1 MARFKNVDGVRQPFT
16 PEEETKADEFETVVR
31 GGRKA
36 RFWEA
41 IKAERARRRI
51 EGGIFLASANKWFH
65 SDDDARIQY
74 LTLDATGAS
83 LPAGSVWKT
92 MDGPQVT
99 LTRPVL
105 NELILAMA
113 TLDQALY
120 ATAKA
125 ARDTMN
131 ADPDAWDI
139 RSIVWPP
146 TFPG

>member
-1 MARFKNVDGVRQPFT
+1 MTSKIVDGVVVALSPA
-16 PEEETKADEFETVVR
+16 EEAALAVDTVKR
-31 GGRKA
+31 PAKRKA
-36 RFWEA
+36 RFWDA
-41 IKAERARRRI
+41 IKAERSRRRV
-51 EGGIFLASANKWFH
+51 EGGIFLASASKWFH
-65 SDDDARIQY
+65 SDDAARIQY

-83 LPAGSVWKT
+83 LPAGAVWKT

-125 ARDTMN
+125 ARATME
-131 ADPDAWDI
+131 ADPAVWDI
-139 RSIVWPP
+139 NSIVWPA

>member
-16 PEEETKADEFETVVR
+16 PEEEAKADAVETVVR

-41 IKAERARRRI
+41 IKAERSRRRV
-51 EGGIFLASANKWFH
+51 EGGIFLASVNRWFH

-83 LPAGSVWKT
+83 LPAGAVWKT
-92 MDGPQVT
+92 MDGPTVNM
-99 LTRPVL
+99 TRPRI

-113 TLDQALY
+113 TLDQLLY
-120 ATAKA
+120 ATAQT
-125 ARDTMN
+125 ARDTMS

-139 RSIVWPP
+139 NSIVWPA

>member
-1 MARFKNVDGVRQPFT
+1 MANKMVDGVLVALS
-16 PEEETKADEFETVVR
+16 PEEEAALTVEVAKLPTK
-31 GGRKA
+31 RKA
-36 RFWEA
+36 RLWEA
-41 IKAERARRRI
+41 IKEERSRRRS

-113 TLDQALY
+113 TLDQTLY

-125 ARDTMN
+125 ARATMET
-131 ADPDAWDI
+131 DPDAWDI
-139 RSIVWPP
+139 KNVVWPA

>member
-1 MARFKNVDGVRQPFT
+1 MANKMVDGVLVALSPA
-16 PEEETKADEFETVVR
+16 EEAALAVETAKLPPK
-31 GGRKA
+31 RKA
-36 RFWEA
+36 RLWEA
-41 IKAERARRRI
+41 IKEERARRRI
-51 EGGIFLASANKWFH
+51 EGGIFLASASKWFH

-83 LPAGSVWKT
+83 LPAGAVWKT

-125 ARDTMN
+125 ARATME
-131 ADPDAWDI
+131 ADPAVWDI
-139 RSIVWPP
+139 NSIVWPA

>member
-1 MARFKNVDGVRQPFT
+1 MTSKIVDGVVVT
-16 PEEETKADEFETVVR
+16 LSLAEEAALAVDTAKRPAK
-31 GGRKA
+31 RKA

-41 IKAERARRRI
+41 IKEERARRRV
-51 EGGIFLASANKWFH
+51 EGGIYLASVNRWFH

-83 LPAGSVWKT
+83 LPAGAVWKT
-92 MDGPQVT
+92 MDGPTVNM
-99 LTRPVL
+99 TRPRI

-113 TLDQALY
+113 TLDQLLY
-120 ATAKA
+120 ATAQT
-125 ARDTMN
+125 ARDTMS

-139 RSIVWPP
+139 NSIVWPA